1 MKKMN
6 NYEAP
11 VAELIELN
19 VNHDFMAGIGGTP
32 TMVDSSE
39 NSGNW

>member
-11 VAELIELN
+11 KAEVIELN
-19 VNHDFMAGIGGTP
+19 VSRDLMQHVGTGDPGAGTTP
-32 TMVDSSE
+32 DTSF
-39 NSGNW
+39 

>member
-1 MKKMN
+1 MKKTN

-19 VNHDFMAGIGGTP
+19 VSKDLMQYVGPSIDPPVNIEGG
-32 TMVDSSE
+32 SY
-39 NSGNW
+39 

>member
-11 VAELIELN
+11 KAEVIELN
-19 VNHDFMAGIGGTP
+19 VSKDLMQHVGPDPNPMPIEGGS
-32 TMVDSSE
+32 M
-39 NSGNW
+39 

>member
-11 VAELIELN
+11 KAEVIN
-19 VNHDFMAGIGGTP
+19 VEMTRTIMEDFIN
-32 TMVDSSE
+32 E
-39 NSGNW
+39 SGSL

>member
-19 VNHDFMAGIGGTP
+19 VSKDLMQWVGPGDPPAS
-32 TMVDSSE
+32 VE
-39 NSGNW
+39 SGSM